1 MHCIILKQTK
11 IFNVAEYDLG
21 KVKLKPM
28 QSAVSPVTVHD
39 LRGGPLETCRA
50 IVSHCFT
57 HAVLLADHCGSF
69 DLCFNESLRIL
80 APSPPSLLV
89 AGL

>member
-1 MHCIILKQTK
+1 MAKC
-11 IFNVAEYDLG
+11 NLG
-21 KVKLKPM
+21 KVRLKPV
-28 QSAVSPVTVHD
+28 QSAVSPLALRD

-50 IVSHCFT
+50 IVSLHVVCWCLIVTDHLFCI
-57 HAVLLADHCGSF
+57 LAN
-69 DLCFNESLRIL
+69 LL